1 MKIKRIVSLLLC
13 TVMCFS
19 LAACG
24 TNEYKL
30 SKNILNILKRDQVVI
45 EVSAMADVSDK
56 YMQELSKKY
65 DADFLAIVS
74 DLITE
79 GIYAE
84 IQMDNYNGEYEVAI
98 YNGNSGDEP
107 ITTLKSVK
115 SGAYI
120 NISQLADFL
129 GGYSIYRDA
138 AEQMRNIMN
147 NAEYV
152 RYDYFTNMDK
162 YEYKKVVT
170 LASDLLSTINQ
181 CMSQN
186 VYVSSSREKLYFK
199 WTSDV
204 EETFKK
210 NAKRAL
216 FTKDIVGNAE
226 DDVLKWVKSASL
238 QDLRVIFDDE
248 ELTKADLEKN
258 IKEYMK
264 KLDEDLKENYEEYI
278 ERLFEFSD
286 YWDFTYT
293 DATYYDNASN
303 LKDNTELARIEL
315 YNYTNGTAN
324 GREKAQRG
332 NDDIKLDVSV
342 VFRKLS
348 GADDDYDSFFTDKL
362 GKLVTTPSRALNAD
376 IVDKELREVIN
387 GVDISNKYDGIQLDV
402 DVNGYRNIT
411 SITPEDENVYKEKKM
426 LPLRKVG
433 EALDMEVTW
442 NNEKKAPGLVYK
454 SVSGTY
460 IRQSDFKYELI
471 SGKTYVNKS
480 YFEDILG
487 YELFVIEDKIYKK

>member
-1 MKIKRIVSLLLC
+1 
-13 TVMCFS
+13 
-19 LAACG
+19 
-24 TNEYKL
+24 
-30 SKNILNILKRDQVVI
+30 
-45 EVSAMADVSDK
+45 
-56 YMQELSKKY
+56 
-65 DADFLAIVS
+65 
-74 DLITE
+74 
-79 GIYAE
+79 
-84 IQMDNYNGEYEVAI
+84 
-98 YNGNSGDEP
+98 
-107 ITTLKSVK
+107 
-115 SGAYI
+115 
-120 NISQLADFL
+120 
-129 GGYSIYRDA
+129 
-138 AEQMRNIMN
+138 
-147 NAEYV
+147 
-152 RYDYFTNMDK
+152 MDK

-170 LASDLLSTINQ
+170 LASDLLSTIKQ

-210 NAKRAL
+210 NSKRAL

-226 DDVLKWVKSASL
+226 DDVLKWIKSASL
-238 QDLRVIFDDE
+238 QDLRVIFDVE

-264 KLDEDLKENYEEYI
+264 KLDDDLKENYEEYI

-332 NDDIKLDVSV
+332 NDDIKLDVCV

-348 GADDDYDSFFTDKL
+348 GADDDFDSFFTDKL

-402 DVNGYRNIT
+402 DVNGYRSIT

-442 NNEKKAPGLVYK
+442 DNEKKAPGLVYK
-454 SVSGTY
+454 SVS
-460 IRQSDFKYELI
+460 
-471 SGKTYVNKS
+471 
-480 YFEDILG
+480 
-487 YELFVIEDKIYKK
+487 

>member
-1 MKIKRIVSLLLC
+1 M
-13 TVMCFS
+13 
-19 LAACG
+19 
-24 TNEYKL
+24 
-30 SKNILNILKRDQVVI
+30 
-45 EVSAMADVSDK
+45 
-56 YMQELSKKY
+56 
-65 DADFLAIVS
+65 
-74 DLITE
+74 
-79 GIYAE
+79 
-84 IQMDNYNGEYEVAI
+84 
-98 YNGNSGDEP
+98 
-107 ITTLKSVK
+107 
-115 SGAYI
+115 
-120 NISQLADFL
+120 
-129 GGYSIYRDA
+129 
-138 AEQMRNIMN
+138 
-147 NAEYV
+147 
-152 RYDYFTNMDK
+152 
-162 YEYKKVVT
+162 
-170 LASDLLSTINQ
+170 
-181 CMSQN
+181 
-186 VYVSSSREKLYFK
+186 
-199 WTSDV
+199 
-204 EETFKK
+204 
-210 NAKRAL
+210 
-216 FTKDIVGNAE
+216 
-226 DDVLKWVKSASL
+226 

-258 IKEYMK
+258 VKEYMK
-264 KLDEDLKENYEEYI
+264 KLDEDLKEIYEEYI

-454 SVSGTY
+454 SVSGTF

-471 SGKTYVNKS
+471 DGKTYVNKS

-487 YELFVIEDKIYKK
+487 YELFVIEDKIYRK

>member
-45 EVSAMADVSDK
+45 EISAMADVSDK

-84 IQMDNYNGEYEVAI
+84 IQMDNYNGEYEVVL

-204 EETFKK
+204 EEPFKK

-216 FTKDIVGNAE
+216 FT
-226 DDVLKWVKSASL
+226 
-238 QDLRVIFDDE
+238 
-248 ELTKADLEKN
+248 
-258 IKEYMK
+258 
-264 KLDEDLKENYEEYI
+264 
-278 ERLFEFSD
+278 
-286 YWDFTYT
+286 
-293 DATYYDNASN
+293 
-303 LKDNTELARIEL
+303 
-315 YNYTNGTAN
+315 
-324 GREKAQRG
+324 
-332 NDDIKLDVSV
+332 
-342 VFRKLS
+342 
-348 GADDDYDSFFTDKL
+348 
-362 GKLVTTPSRALNAD
+362 
-376 IVDKELREVIN
+376 
-387 GVDISNKYDGIQLDV
+387 
-402 DVNGYRNIT
+402 
-411 SITPEDENVYKEKKM
+411 
-426 LPLRKVG
+426 
-433 EALDMEVTW
+433 
-442 NNEKKAPGLVYK
+442 
-454 SVSGTY
+454 
-460 IRQSDFKYELI
+460 
-471 SGKTYVNKS
+471 
-480 YFEDILG
+480 
-487 YELFVIEDKIYKK
+487 